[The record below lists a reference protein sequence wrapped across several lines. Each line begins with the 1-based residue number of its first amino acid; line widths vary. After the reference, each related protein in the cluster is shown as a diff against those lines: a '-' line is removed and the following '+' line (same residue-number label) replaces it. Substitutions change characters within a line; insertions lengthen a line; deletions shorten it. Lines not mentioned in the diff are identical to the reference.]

1 MVKRLALA
9 ATAALLSFGVA
20 GAAQASLIGQTVT
33 CSDNGAF
40 ANATCQPASAIVGAG
55 PEFEIFT
62 AVVDGPLWSIDLGA
76 DSITMTF
83 IGLAVGASDPARVT
97 LGDLFWSND
106 PTAKIVGIT
115 NFNAVGVTGFTE
127 SAITVNDNSVAIA
140 YLPPPNTIWNQGNS
154 ISFDLVTSHGQLPEP
169 ASLALLGFGLLG
181 LGFAAR
187 RRKVA

>member
-1 MVKRLALA
+1 MVKKLALA
-9 ATAALLSFGVA
+9 ATAALLSFGMA

-83 IGLAVGASDPARVT
+83 VGLAVGASDPARVT

-106 PTAKIVGIT
+106 PTAKIVGIA
-115 NFNAVGVTGFTE
+115 NFNAVGVTGISE
-127 SAITVNDNSVAIA
+127 SAIAVSDNSVAIA
-140 YLPPPNTIWNQGNS
+140 YLPSPFTIWNQGNF
-154 ISFDLVTSHGQLPEP
+154 ISFDLVTSHDELPEP
-169 ASLALLGFGLLG
+169 ATLALFGFGLLG

-187 RRKVA
+187 RRKPR